1 MCGQIKFCKA
11 DRTTWKLTSQDIN
24 TTPKEPKTERGCS
37 GRQLFRHFCGSSVRC
52 NKQRSRHF
60 QILIRPGIF
69 TSWICSLYIVIYTSW
84 CTVKIPCHSSWRR
97 KTSISWHVKNNTA
110 NQKAGSRC
118 RKILCYVTGSTS
130 PKIIPANIERRRKL
144 FFFFSFFFFHKTY
157 KKHFFK

>member
-1 MCGQIKFCKA
+1 MK
-11 DRTTWKLTSQDIN
+11 TSQDIN

-37 GRQLFRHFCGSSVRC
+37 RKQLFRRFCGSSVRC

-118 RKILCYVTGSTS
+118 RKIPCYVTGSTS
-130 PKIIPANIERRRKL
+130 PKIIRGNIERRPKL
-144 FFFFSFFFFHKTY
+144 FFFFSVFFSTKLTKSIFLNKNITY
-157 KKHFFK
+157 SYKSKL